1 MPQEFSVMKIEIWSD
16 VICPFCYIGKAQLE
30 AALAQTGVEAE
41 IEHRAFRL
49 SPGEVVAP
57 VEAVLARKYGMT
69 PAQVEASQRNV
80 EAMAAQAGLEFHL
93 GGTFSGD
100 TTAAHKLLLLAADKG
115 VQAELLDRLYRA
127 YFTER
132 GNIFDIDKL
141 LGFAVEAGLDRAE
154 ADAALDSFT
163 LEARVAADQRTA
175 QNFGVRGVPFVI
187 IDRKIGVSG
196 AQGTPAF
203 IQALQAAIADA
214 PGPETL
220 GGDACDVNGC
230 EPA

>member
-1 MPQEFSVMKIEIWSD
+1 MKIEIWSD

-30 AALAQTGVEAE
+30 AALAEIGAEAD

-49 SPGEVVAP
+49 SPDEAVAP
-57 VEAVLARKYGMT
+57 VEAVLARKYGMA

-100 TTAAHKLLLLAADKG
+100 TTDAHKLLLLAADKG
-115 VQAELLDRLYRA
+115 VQATLLDRLYRA

-132 GNIFDIDKL
+132 HNIFDRDIL
-141 LGFAVEAGLDRAE
+141 LGFAEEAGLDRADAE
-154 ADAALDSFT
+154 AALDSFA
-163 LEARVAADQRTA
+163 LEARVVADQRTA
-175 QNFGVRGVPFVI
+175 QGFGVNGVPFVV
-187 IDRKIGVSG
+187 IDRKFGVSG
-196 AQGTPAF
+196 AQGMPAF

-214 PGPETL
+214 PKPEIAD
-220 GGDACDVNGC
+220 GDACGVDGTC
-230 EPA
+230 